1 MKKTIL
7 IPTDFCI
14 ESLNVLKQALLLNT
28 DKELTVVLLSGQ
40 LLSDSIVDLMFYS
53 RRKMINSLLKP
64 SFNDAV
70 SILKNRFTTNLVDVR
85 IELFHGINKNAFRNF
100 ISAHKIEECYVAKHY
115 VLKKTGNALDVIHYI
130 RKCNLPVYEMD
141 WSLTQSTSEFDQ
153 LETLLS

>member
-14 ESLNVLKQALLLNT
+14 ESLNVLKQALLLNS

-53 RRKMINSLLKP
+53 QQKIINSLLKP
-64 SFNDAV
+64 SFNDAI
-70 SILKNRFTTNLVDVR
+70 SILKNRFTKNIVAVN
-85 IELFHGINKNAFRNF
+85 IELFHGINKNAFKNF
-100 ISAHKIEECYVAKHY
+100 ISAHKIEECYVPKHY
-115 VLKKTGNALDVIHYI
+115 LLKKNGNALDILSYI
-130 RKCNLPVYEMD
+130 RKSNLPVYEIE
-141 WSLTQSTSEFDQ
+141 WPLTKGKSEFDE